1 MVSFTLSLQSAL
13 ISSELLLPAQ
23 NVLICLKFL
32 LTSAEL
38 CVTWEQSVFPVVRTC
53 FMCLK
58 GTYALEHPSH

>member
-1 MVSFTLSLQSAL
+1 MVSFTLSVQSAL

-23 NVLICLKFL
+23 NVLIWLKFL

-38 CVTWEQSVFPVVRTC
+38 CVTWELSVFPVVRHC

-58 GTYALEHPSH
+58 GPYALQDLSH

>member
-1 MVSFTLSLQSAL
+1 MLSFTLSVQSAL

-23 NVLICLKFL
+23 NVLIWLKFL

-38 CVTWEQSVFPVVRTC
+38 CVTWEQSLFSVVRPC

-58 GTYALEHPSH
+58 GIYALKNLSL